1 MMTKKG
7 PQQNRALSRNWS
19 VLIPYYNEA
28 GFLPRTL
35 ASLLAQQLRPARLI
49 LVDNGSTDG
58 SAALARQVM
67 AGAEDIETLYLDEPR
82 PGRLCALQTGLAAV
96 DSEFVALCDADTW
109 YPPHYLRQADR
120 LFARSGPDVVA
131 VIAADIY
138 HPARSW
144 RGWLQRAKIVAASR
158 LLTKQAH
165 AGSCGHN
172 LRTDAARR
180 VGGFSTAYWPY
191 VLGDHEFMH
200 RLFRIGRT
208 RYHRNLWCMPSPRRS
223 NAATTSWTLAERLL
237 YNLTC
242 YSLKDWYFYR
252 FLNTRL
258 EKRNLTGLKLR
269 ERTWQ

>member
-1 MMTKKG
+1 MMTKNG
-7 PQQNRALSRNWS
+7 PQQGRALSRNWS

-35 ASLLAQQLRPARLI
+35 SSLLNQQLAPARLI

-58 SAALARQVM
+58 SATLARQVM
-67 AGAEDIETLYLDEPR
+67 AGVDDIETLYLDEPR
-82 PGRLCALQTGLAAV
+82 PGKIHALQTGLAAV
-96 DSEFVALCDADTW
+96 ESKFVALCDADTC
-109 YPPHYLRQADR
+109 YPPHYLYQANR
-120 LFARSGPDVVA
+120 LFARSEPDVVA

-138 HPARSW
+138 HDPQSW
-144 RGWLQRAKIVAASR
+144 RGWLQRAKIIGASR

-172 LRTDAARR
+172 LRTEAARR
-180 VGGFSTAYWPY
+180 AGGFSTAYWPY
-191 VLGDHEFMH
+191 VLEDHEIMH
-200 RLFRIGRT
+200 RLFRVGRA
-208 RYHRNLWCMPSPRRS
+208 RYHLDLWCMPSPRRS
-223 NAATTSWTLAERLL
+223 NAAATSWTLAERLL

-252 FLNTRL
+252 FLKTRL